1 MGEIETEG
9 YDGIGIEKGCRGTS
23 DLTTVEIILKK
34 IGPSPPTRLIVP
46 SPIKVFFFPLSS
58 IEIHCMVLFIL
69 LFSIKGC

>member
-9 YDGIGIEKGCRGTS
+9 YDGIGIEEGCGGTS
-23 DLTTVEIILKK
+23 DLKTVEIILKK

-46 SPIKVFFFPLSS
+46 SPIKVFFPLSS

-69 LFSIKGC
+69 LFLIKGC